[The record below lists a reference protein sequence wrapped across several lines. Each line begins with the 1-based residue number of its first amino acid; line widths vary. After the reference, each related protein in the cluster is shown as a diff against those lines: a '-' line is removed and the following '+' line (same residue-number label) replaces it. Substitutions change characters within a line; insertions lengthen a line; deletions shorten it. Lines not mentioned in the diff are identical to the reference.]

1 MIRVP
6 ETEGVV
12 HHARIHFVIGSD
24 DAISA
29 AIVGID
35 LTVVAPIGGPACW
48 VSGLLGDVIDEEV
61 SVGVDICRKPVRSG
75 ERGDRADVGGGGNAD
90 RATVNGAAGWGGEGS
105 VEGVADLG
113 IGRVREDLKLEGV
126 VVEAAVC
133 REPRILDDPGSA
145 GAIGRTRAGV
155 CEVGKATAIDA
166 AV

>member
-90 RATVNGAAGWGGEGS
+90 RATVNGAAGWGGE
-105 VEGVADLG
+105 
-113 IGRVREDLKLEGV
+113 
-126 VVEAAVC
+126 
-133 REPRILDDPGSA
+133 
-145 GAIGRTRAGV
+145 
-155 CEVGKATAIDA
+155 
-166 AV
+166 